1 MSSTIEISALGF
13 DVFGTVVDW
22 RSSIARSAK
31 PFLIEC
37 GLASVDPFVFADRW
51 RALYQPTM
59 EACRSGERDY
69 VPLDVLHAEM
79 LDRVLSDFGAT
90 HDAQGYSNRET
101 FARLWE
107 QLSPWPDVPDGLRR
121 LKTKYILAPISNGS
135 IALMTHLAR
144 HAGLPW
150 DVILGADISRT
161 YKPAPRTYLAA
172 AEALRLDPSRLAM
185 VAAHNDDLH
194 AAKAV
199 GLRTIFVPRP
209 TEHGPRQATDL
220 ESEGDWDLVAEDFNA
235 LATALGC

>member
-1 MSSTIEISALGF
+1 MLEISALGF

-51 RALYQPTM
+51 RALYQPAM
-59 EACRSGERDY
+59 EACRSKARDY

-79 LDRVLSDFGAT
+79 LDDLLSDFGVS
-90 HDAQGYSNRET
+90 DAAGGYPNRES

-107 QLSPWPDVPDGLRR
+107 KLSPWPDVVNGLQR
-121 LKTKYILAPISNGS
+121 LKTKYMIAPISNGS

-144 HAGLPW
+144 HAALPW
-150 DVILGADISRT
+150 DAILGADISRT

-172 AEALRLDPSRLAM
+172 AEALRLDPSQLAM
-185 VAAHNDDLH
+185 VAAHNDDLR
-194 AAKAV
+194 AAKAA
-199 GLRTIFVPRP
+199 GLRTIFVPRL
-209 TEHGPRQATDL
+209 TEHGPRQTTDL
-220 ESEGDWDLVAEDFNA
+220 ESDGDWDLVAEDFDA
-235 LATALGC
+235 LAAALGC